1 MWVLATED
9 CVYRTLEMHLYCD
22 QSHVSACTVRSI
34 RAVPALCSVVTS
46 AETQGWNSC
55 PSLCFGQSLRVSSGC
70 LAWSMGHT
78 DLGDI
83 TCALEGLAPEY
94 VLSDV
99 HLSALTVLLFGMDSK
114 MILSPRA

>member
-1 MWVLATED
+1 
-9 CVYRTLEMHLYCD
+9 
-22 QSHVSACTVRSI
+22 
-34 RAVPALCSVVTS
+34 
-46 AETQGWNSC
+46 
-55 PSLCFGQSLRVSSGC
+55 
-70 LAWSMGHT
+70 MGHT

-99 HLSALTVLLFGMDSK
+99 HLSTLTVLLFGMDSK